1 VLDFSNITTDK
12 PYKPLTKGFR
22 RKKGRNNQGRITCR
36 HKGGGHKRLYRIID
50 FLRRDKQ
57 NIEAKVLTIE
67 YDPNRSANISL
78 VCYKDGEYRY
88 IITPENL
95 KIGDK
100 IVAGENAP
108 ISVGNA
114 LPLKNIPTGVE
125 IHNIELRPGKG
136 AQLVR
141 SAGSSAII
149 VGKENNYCQVK
160 LPSGEI
166 RLIHKECYATIG
178 RVSNIDNENVVIG
191 KAGRNRW
198 LGIRPTVR
206 GVAMNP
212 VDHPHGGGEG
222 KQKGYKTTV
231 SFSNVPTK
239 GYKTR
244 HKRNP
249 SDKFIIKRRK

>member
-1 VLDFSNITTDK
+1 V
-12 PYKPLTKGFR
+12 
-22 RKKGRNNQGRITCR
+22 
-36 HKGGGHKRLYRIID
+36 
-50 FLRRDKQ
+50 
-57 NIEAKVLTIE
+57 VW
-67 YDPNRSANISL
+67 
-78 VCYKDGEYRY
+78 YKDGEYRY